1 MFDLFKRNSKTPD
14 ESEDSE
20 LISKDLIQE
29 IPPAV
34 KQGFILVCEKCG
46 VKLSQGEAENP
57 SRVFQK
63 TLKSAIQKFF
73 GRKIIRPILTGCL
86 DNCPEGKIAVGIVP
100 LDKSKKAVFLEV
112 KPKNYEDSAAQIIEM
127 IESR

>member
-1 MFDLFKRNSKTPD
+1 MYDLFKRNSKTPD
-14 ESEDSE
+14 ESENSE
-20 LISKDLIQE
+20 LINKDLIQE

-46 VKLSQGEAENP
+46 VKLSQSEAENP

-63 TLKSAIQKFF
+63 ILKSAIQKFF

-86 DNCPEGKIAVGIVP
+86 DNCPKGKIAIGIMP
-100 LDKSKKAVFLEV
+100 LEKAQPAVFLEV
-112 KPKNYEDSAAQIIEM
+112 KPQNYEESAARIIEL
-127 IESR
+127 IKSR